1 MGSATEKEYQWS
13 NRPKLAIEPD
23 RSSAERKPEKQPH
36 CLTITF
42 DDHVVVG
49 VVVDCSADGLGVQ
62 TFEPLPLGADAVEG
76 PADYDQGDRKDEGE
90 ATQGYRSDTS
100 VASHSLFRFVLPLPL
115 TTDYSAARA
124 CLRPASGH
132 MLSPHVQPHNH
143 RHEPAGTGPPS
154 TLNSPV
160 SSCLLLHQAPAHSTR

>member
-62 TFEPLPLGADAVEG
+62 TFEPLPLGTDVTVEG
-76 PADYDQGDRKDEGE
+76 TITVAGSWMTISGPARVALCEPDAWGAYQVGLDCKDAAWAE
-90 ATQGYRSDTS
+90 ALDPDVT
-100 VASHSLFRFVLPLPL
+100 F
-115 TTDYSAARA
+115 
-124 CLRPASGH
+124 
-132 MLSPHVQPHNH
+132 
-143 RHEPAGTGPPS
+143 EI
-154 TLNSPV
+154 V
-160 SSCLLLHQAPAHSTR
+160 SRNC